1 MRHILHNHDDDT
13 CVAIL
18 RAQMAAMGPDSVLV
32 IDEKVL
38 RDDRAPD
45 AANSREDYTAALS
58 LAMKVFFDTEERR
71 ETHWR
76 ELVEKRAGL
85 VITDIRW
92 YTKFGNAV
100 IIAKKMES

>member
-1 MRHILHNHDDDT
+1 M
-13 CVAIL
+13 AIL
-18 RAQMAAMGPDSVLV
+18 RAQMPAMSPDSVLV

-38 RDDRAPD
+38 RDDKPPE
-45 AANSREDYTAALS
+45 AANSGGDYTAALS
-58 LAMKVFFDTEERR
+58 LTMKVFFDSEERC

-76 ELVEKRAGL
+76 DLVEQRAGL

-100 IIAKKMES
+100 IIARKMES